1 MSEQTGLGR
10 WDRRDWAAVAFL
22 LGLTLCLLRRAL
34 FSSGLLL
41 GHPSAD
47 MAQYFF
53 FNRFF
58 GFKTLGEGFPLWN
71 PHIFFGAP
79 FLAQLQSALFYPPN
93 YLLSLLP
100 VETGLNWI
108 IALHVFIAG
117 ASMYGF
123 VRYAA
128 STRFGALAGAI
139 AYMLGSG
146 VVMRIYAGHLNVLTT
161 AALLPLIFLAAEILL
176 RNPGRRTAL
185 AGALLY
191 GLAILCG
198 YIQVVFFAT
207 VGLAAY
213 VTVRLLIQ
221 WRRGE
226 PARSLLRTALALA
239 LMGGAGVLL
248 AAVQIIPTLELG
260 TLSARAGEGYDFA
273 SVYSLP
279 PENLLTMA
287 FPGLLGDAVNIP
299 YWGRWQFVW
308 EMSLYAGVLI
318 WMSALAGAFFLRGPL
333 PRALT
338 VMGCLCLVLA
348 IGKYTPVLKIFL
360 TLIPGADIFRGYS
373 KFGLLFLFAEAALA
387 GVWLGR
393 VFGDRRP
400 PDTKGEGEGKGAR
413 KAEVEERGSWLR
425 GPLLLWGAL
434 SLACLLALL
443 ALWFAGEPFCRRI
456 LQWLADSSEAFSMA
470 DEALADRAFLWGL
483 HSVLRG
489 AGVAVILF
497 LLLVGYARTR
507 LPRRAF
513 QIIVILILLLDLWTF
528 ASPYARTFSLDR
540 VQWPDDLVST
550 LEKKAEPFRILN
562 LGRLHNQGML
572 YGVDMVGGFEAG
584 IIRGPNRYINLS
596 QGFHLDSH
604 NAYGQVR
611 QISDLLGAANCRYIL
626 LSEPVADL
634 PLPLVGSGPGWA
646 LYEDPGALPRAY
658 CVFAARVLPDDEAA
672 ARALSS
678 SAYDPR
684 AWAAVAGPADLD
696 LPGTSNVLFPTPF
709 PEITRCTRKE
719 VSLTVDMPA
728 RGLLVLSDTF
738 YPGWEALVDGAHRP
752 IHRVNL
758 AFRGVVLG
766 SGRHEVI
773 FRFRPRAFYVG
784 ATVSAVTLVLVLIG
798 LLRSRKEQP

>member
-1 MSEQTGLGR
+1 MNGPPGIGR
-10 WDRRDWAAVAFL
+10 WDRRDWAAVAL
-22 LGLTLCLLRRAL
+22 LMGLTLCLLRRAL

-93 YLLSLLP
+93 YLLTILTI
-100 VETGLNWI
+100 EAGLNWI
-108 IALHVFIAG
+108 TALHVFIAG
-117 ASMYGF
+117 ASMYCF

-128 STRFGALAGAI
+128 STRFGALVSAI
-139 AYMLGSG
+139 AYMMGSG

-161 AALLPLIFLAAEILL
+161 AALLPLIFLAAEVLL
-176 RNPGRRTAL
+176 RNPGRRAAL
-185 AGALLY
+185 AGALIY

-248 AAVQIIPTLELG
+248 AAIQIIPTLELG

-273 SVYSLP
+273 SIYSLP

-287 FPGLLGDAVNIP
+287 FPGLLGDAVNLP

-318 WMSALAGAFFLRGPL
+318 WMSALAGAIFLRGPL

-348 IGKYTPVLKIFL
+348 LGRYAPALKVFL
-360 TLIPGADIFRGYS
+360 TLVPGAELFRGYS

-387 GVWLGR
+387 GAWLGHA
-393 VFGDRRP
+393 FGDRWP
-400 PDTKGEGEGKGAR
+400 PDPKGEGEGRGAGG
-413 KAEVEERGSWLR
+413 AENEGRASGLR
-425 GPLLLWGAL
+425 GPLLLWGIL
-434 SLACLLALL
+434 SLVCLLALL
-443 ALWFAGEPFCRRI
+443 ALWLAGEPFFRKI

-483 HSVLRG
+483 HSAIRG

-507 LPRRAF
+507 MPRRAF

-550 LEKKAEPFRILN
+550 LEKKAEPFRMLN

-584 IIRGPNRYINLS
+584 IIRGTNRYINLS

-604 NAYGQVR
+604 NTYGQVR

-658 CVFAARVLPDDEAA
+658 CVFAARVFPDDEAV

-678 SAYDPR
+678 TAYDPR

-696 LPGTSNVLFPTPF
+696 LPETSSVLFPTPF

-719 VSLTVDMPA
+719 VSLNVDMPA
-728 RGLLVLSDTF
+728 RGLLVLTDTF
-738 YPGWEALVDGAHRP
+738 YPGWEALVDGAP
-752 IHRVNL
+752 KSIHRVNL

-766 SGRHEVI
+766 SGRHEVT
-773 FRFRPRAFYVG
+773 FRFRPRSFYVG
-784 ATVSAVTLVLVLIG
+784 AAVSAVTLLLVLFG
-798 LLRSRKEQP
+798 LFRSRKQKP

>member
-1 MSEQTGLGR
+1 
-10 WDRRDWAAVAFL
+10 
-22 LGLTLCLLRRAL
+22 
-34 FSSGLLL
+34 
-41 GHPSAD
+41 

-79 FLAQLQSALFYPPN
+79 FLAQLQSALFYPLN
-93 YLLSLLP
+93 YLITLLSI
-100 VETGLNWI
+100 EAGLNWST
-108 IALHVFIAG
+108 ALHVFIAG

-128 STRFGALAGAI
+128 STRFGALVSAI

-161 AALLPLIFLAAEILL
+161 AALLPLIFLAAEVLL
-176 RNPGRRTAL
+176 QNPGRRAAL
-185 AGALLY
+185 GGSLLY

-213 VTVRLLIQ
+213 AAIRLLFR

-226 PARSLLRTALALA
+226 PARSLLRTALAMA

-248 AAVQIIPTLELG
+248 AAVQIVPALELG
-260 TLSARAGEGYDFA
+260 SVAARAGEGFDFA

-287 FPGLLGDAVNIP
+287 FPGLLGDAVNLP

-318 WMSALAGAFFLRGPL
+318 WMSALAGAIFLRGPL

-348 IGKYTPVLKIFL
+348 LGKYTPALKVFL
-360 TLIPGADIFRGYS
+360 SLVPGADIFRGYS
-373 KFGLLFLFAEAALA
+373 KFGILFFFAEAALA
-387 GVWLGR
+387 GAWLGR
-393 VFGDRRP
+393 VFGDGQP
-400 PDTKGEGEGKGAR
+400 PGTKGKGKGSGAGNAEDEAR
-413 KAEVEERGSWLR
+413 ASGLR
-425 GPLLLWGAL
+425 GPLLLWGIL
-434 SLACLLALL
+434 SMACLLALL
-443 ALWFAGEPFCRRI
+443 ALWFAGEPFCKEV
-456 LQWLADSSEAFSMA
+456 LHWLATSVKAPSMA
-470 DEALADRAFLWGL
+470 AEDLAAGAFRAGLLSVTRGAALA
-483 HSVLRG
+483 
-489 AGVAVILF
+489 AVLF
-497 LLLVGYARTR
+497 LLLLGYARTR

-513 QIIVILILLLDLWTF
+513 QIPLLVILLLDLWIF
-528 ASPYARTFSLDR
+528 ASPYTRTFSSNQVR
-540 VQWPDDLVST
+540 WPDDLSAAFS
-550 LEKKAEPFRILN
+550 KIPGPYRILN
-562 LGRLHNQGML
+562 LRVLKNQGML

-584 IIRGPNRYINLS
+584 IIRGTNRYLNLS
-596 QGFHLDSH
+596 QGYPLDTY
-604 NAYGQVR
+604 NAYGRVQQVT
-611 QISDLLGAANCRYIL
+611 DLLGAANCRYIL

-646 LYEDPGALPRAY
+646 LYEDPSALPRAY
-658 CVFAARVLPDDEAA
+658 CVFAARSFPDDEAA

-684 AWAAVAGPADLD
+684 AWAAVAGLADLG
-696 LPGTSNVLFPTPF
+696 LPGTSSLLFPTPF
-709 PEITRCTRKE
+709 PEITRYTRKD
-719 VSLTVDMPA
+719 VSLHVDMPA
-728 RGLLVLSDTF
+728 RGLLVLTDAF
-738 YPGWEALVDGAHRP
+738 YPGWEVLVDGAPRA

-758 AFRGVVLG
+758 AFRGVVLD
-766 SGRHEVI
+766 SGPHEVT
-773 FRFRPRAFYVG
+773 FHFKPRSFYIG
-784 ATVSAVTLVLVLIG
+784 AAVSAITLPLVLFG
-798 LLRSRKEQP
+798 LLRSRKQKP